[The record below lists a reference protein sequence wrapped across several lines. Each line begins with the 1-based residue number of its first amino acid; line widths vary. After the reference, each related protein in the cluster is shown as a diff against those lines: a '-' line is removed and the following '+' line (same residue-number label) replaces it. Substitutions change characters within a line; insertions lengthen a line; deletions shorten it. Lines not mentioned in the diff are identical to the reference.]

1 MNRPLDLKA
10 TYSLEEILRFLP
22 HRSPFLFVDRV
33 THLIPYKSIVA
44 ERLLRADE
52 PHFQGHFPGQPIM
65 PGVLTAE
72 ALAQTG
78 GLLLGLSD
86 AVMGQGEA
94 VSRIFFLV
102 ATNLKFT
109 HPARPGDMLIMK
121 ATTDTRFSG
130 LFRFHAE
137 AFVGRNMIA
146 SGALTLA
153 TRDLPS

>member
-1 MNRPLDLKA
+1 MNPPELK
-10 TYSLEEILRFLP
+10 TTFSLEEILRFLP
-22 HRSPFLFVDRV
+22 HRPPFLFVDRV
-33 THLIPYKSIVA
+33 THIEPHKSIVA

-86 AVMGQGEA
+86 ALTGRDEA
-94 VSRIFFLV
+94 VGRIFFLV
-102 ATNLKFT
+102 TTNLKFT
-109 HPARPGDMLIMK
+109 RPARPGDLLVMK
-121 ATTDTRFSG
+121 ASADRNFSG
-130 LFRFHAE
+130 LFRFSAE
-137 AFVGRNMIA
+137 ASVGGNVIA

-153 TRDLPS
+153 TQPPPG